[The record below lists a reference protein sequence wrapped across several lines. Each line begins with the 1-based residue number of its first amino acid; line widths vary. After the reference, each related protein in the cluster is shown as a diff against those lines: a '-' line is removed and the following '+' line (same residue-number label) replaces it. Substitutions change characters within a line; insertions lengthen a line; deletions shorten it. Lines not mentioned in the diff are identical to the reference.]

1 MKKPLSERVSI
12 NQAEKKTKRSSAKTV
27 FISLKND
34 IKEAL
39 DAGWSMKA
47 VWETLTDEGK
57 ISFGYKAF
65 RHYVLKLIKSEQE
78 QNRVEKQRES
88 KTPNIIK
95 GFTYDPIPKPE
106 DLL

>member
-1 MKKPLSERVSI
+1 MKKPLSERVAI
-12 NQAEKKTKRSSAKTV
+12 NQSEKKTKRPSAKTA
-27 FISLKND
+27 FISLKDD

-57 ISFGYKAF
+57 IVFSYKSF
-65 RHYVLKLIKSEQE
+65 RHYVLKLIKPEQE
-78 QNRVEKQRES
+78 KIRDEIKQES
-88 KTPNIIK
+88 KSSSSMKSFN
-95 GFTYDPIPKPE
+95 YDPIPKPE